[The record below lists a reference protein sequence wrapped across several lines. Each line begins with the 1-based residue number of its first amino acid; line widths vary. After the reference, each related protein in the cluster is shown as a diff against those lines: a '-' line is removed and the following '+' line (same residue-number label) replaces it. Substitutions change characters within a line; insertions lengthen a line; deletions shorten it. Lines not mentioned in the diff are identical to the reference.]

1 MNKDKYVDAINN
13 LKAPETLINRT
24 IDKIRLKRKTNYIPK
39 IVLQL
44 ANVIAIILI
53 ISSFLYINNNYNKS
67 QVKLN
72 EDNQIVESIK
82 LEKLGSFENL
92 VSITKK
98 IKSLNSNFISDSIGK
113 LQESKD
119 DVLNNIET
127 SKEYS
132 RTNIQVENVDEAD
145 IIKTDG
151 DYIYYISDNS
161 KLAIVDAK
169 DLNNLKLIS
178 EIKSQDNVKL
188 IDMYINNNKLI
199 LLSSKHIFNGEQH
212 YNYKSLTVASVYDVS
227 NKNDINILR
236 EIEIEG
242 NYLSSRMINEYVYFI
257 SNKHIYDGDILREET
272 DQISFLP
279 QYKDTTDSKEYSVIN
294 YDSIYCFPT
303 IQSTTYTIIAGFNI
317 NDNKQANIE
326 TFLGLSGNIY
336 CSQDNLYLTGANYN
350 ITDNVLK
357 RMFLSDIYDAETI
370 IYKFNLNSG
379 NIKYVAEA
387 KVEGIVLNQFSMDE
401 NAGYFRIATTKGN
414 NVDNRVNNI
423 YVMDSNLKQVGKLEN
438 LAKGERI
445 YSVRFIDKRCYM
457 VTYKDV
463 DPLFVIDLLDPT
475 NPKVLGELKIPGYS
489 TYLHPYDENHIIG
502 FGNDTQIK
510 NYGYGDVN
518 VITGMK
524 MALFNVS
531 DVNNPK
537 ELYNIKIGDKGT
549 YSEVLY
555 NHRALLFSK
564 ERNIIAFPITIT
576 ENDNVSN
583 NNSRLTFQGAIVYG
597 LDLNS
602 GFNLRGKIS
611 HTQVASGF
619 KDYNYTKAINRII
632 YIRDNLITASFGLIK
647 STNIN
652 TMKDTSSIE
661 IVIEE

>member
-44 ANVIAIILI
+44 ANAIAIILI

-98 IKSLNSNFISDSIGK
+98 IKSLNSNFISDSIGE
-113 LQESKD
+113 LQKSKD

-145 IIKTDG
+145 IIKTNG

-212 YNYKSLTVASVYDVS
+212 YNYKSFTVASVYDVS

-357 RMFLSDIYDAETI
+357 RVFLSDIYDAETI

-445 YSVRFIDKRCYM
+445 YSVRFMDKRCYM

-632 YIRDNLITASFGLIK
+632 YIQDNLITASFGLIK